1 MTTLMS
7 GDDMPMGRVLP
18 KVFADVPSAEEV
30 RQANEAAKRAK
41 ARAGGLL
48 LVTVLL
54 AGALVAAVIF
64 IVVTLN
70 NPQTAD
76 LVKERDKA
84 LGEVTRLKGEETRLT
99 GEVTKAQTAAAN
111 IRTQFAVFT
120 PIANL
125 ESDLSARRE
134 EIRKLI
140 EQAPKAETGVKDPAG
155 WDAYKGRTNW
165 PAYQNTGDWKGYI
178 AENLQRQM
186 SSLDVLKAKID
197 KFISDGN
204 GGVGGGPSKPP
215 CTPSTPGYPVC

>member
-30 RQANEAAKRAK
+30 RQANEAVKRAK

-54 AGALVAAVIF
+54 AGALVAAIIF
-64 IVVTLN
+64 IVMTLN

-84 LGEVTRLKGEETRLT
+84 LAEVTRLKGEETRLT
-99 GEVTKAQTAAAN
+99 GEIVKAQAAAESV
-111 IRTQFAVFT
+111 RTQFAVFT
-120 PIANL
+120 PVANL
-125 ESDLSARRE
+125 EGEISTRRE

-165 PAYQNTGDWKGYI
+165 PAYLNTGDWKGYV
-178 AENLQRQM
+178 ADNLQRQLA
-186 SSLDVLKAKID
+186 SLEALKAKIN
-197 KFISDGN
+197 KFISDGTP
-204 GGVGGGPSKPP
+204 VVVKPP

>member
-18 KVFADVPSAEEV
+18 KVFSDVPSAEEV

-48 LVTVLL
+48 LVTLLL

-64 IVVTLN
+64 IVMTLN

-84 LGEVTRLKGEETRLT
+84 LAEVTRLKGEETRLT
-99 GEVTKAQTAAAN
+99 AEVGKAQSVAEN
-111 IRTQFAVFT
+111 VRTQFSVFT
-120 PIANL
+120 PVANL
-125 ESDLSARRE
+125 ESDISTRRE

-140 EQAPKAETGVKDPAG
+140 EQAPKAETGVRDPAG
-155 WDAYKGRTNW
+155 WDAYKGRSAW
-165 PAYQNTGDWKGYI
+165 PAYLNTGDWKGYI
-178 AENLQRQM
+178 ADNLQRQLT
-186 SSLDVLKAKID
+186 SLEALKVKISR
-197 KFISDGN
+197 FISDGPTT
-204 GGVGGGPSKPP
+204 VVVQPS
-215 CTPSTPGYPVC
+215 CTPNTPGYPVC